1 MKSKKLL
8 KNPNLP
14 YYLIVSGLLIAD
26 LSLLTY
32 DIVSQKV
39 FNTKNK
45 ENPAMLGE
53 NLSSAHRAANTA
65 TTAQFALGVIVIGAG
80 TILGLKNGKKGKERE

>member
-14 YYLIVSGLLIAD
+14 YYLILAGLLIAD
-26 LSLLTY
+26 SSVLTC
-32 DIVSQKV
+32 DIVRQKV
-39 FNTKNK
+39 FNTKDK

-53 NLSSAHRAANTA
+53 SLNSAHRAANIA
-65 TTAQFALGVIVIGAG
+65 AAAQFALGLTVIGAG
-80 TILGLKNGKKGKERE
+80 TILGLKNSKER

>member
-26 LSLLTY
+26 LSLLTC
-32 DIVSQKV
+32 DIVRQKV

-53 NLSSAHRAANTA
+53 NLNSAHRAANIA
-65 TTAQFALGVIVIGAG
+65 TTAQFALGVTVIGAG
-80 TILGLKNGKKGKERE
+80 IILGLKKERE

>member
-1 MKSKKLL
+1 MKRKNLL
-8 KNPNLP
+8 KNPNLC

-26 LSLLTY
+26 LSLVTCG
-32 DIVSQKV
+32 IVRQTV

-53 NLSSAHRAANTA
+53 NLNSAHKAANTA
-65 TTAQFALGVIVIGAG
+65 TTAQFALGVTVMGAG
-80 TILGLKNGKKGKERE
+80 MILGFKNIKSKERE

>member
-14 YYLIVSGLLIAD
+14 YYLILSGLLIAD
-26 LSLLTY
+26 LSLLTC
-32 DIVSQKV
+32 DIVRQKV

-53 NLSSAHRAANTA
+53 NLHSAHRAANTA
-65 TTAQFALGVIVIGAG
+65 ATAQFALGVIVIGAG
-80 TILGLKNGKKGKERE
+80 TILGLKNGKKSKERE